1 MIICS
6 QISYRVLNVNCIVE
20 GVRRLRVLSVLLVN
34 PGMLQ
39 LLIGL
44 VDAVDEVA
52 DALFHKALSIVQVL
66 EDARVL
72 AVDIT
77 DALIPPFQFRAPLL
91 VCARWHT
98 TGNSVHISNLRI
110 VQILDRRLLHFK
122 DL

>member
-44 VDAVDEVA
+44 VDAVDEVTG
-52 DALFHKALSIVQVL
+52 ALFH
-66 EDARVL
+66 
-72 AVDIT
+72 
-77 DALIPPFQFRAPLL
+77 
-91 VCARWHT
+91 
-98 TGNSVHISNLRI
+98 
-110 VQILDRRLLHFK
+110 
-122 DL
+122 